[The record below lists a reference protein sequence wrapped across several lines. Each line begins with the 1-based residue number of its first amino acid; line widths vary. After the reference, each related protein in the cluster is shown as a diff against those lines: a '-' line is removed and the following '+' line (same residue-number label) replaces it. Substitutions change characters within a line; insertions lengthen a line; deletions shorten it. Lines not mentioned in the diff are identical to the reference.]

1 MLDDL
6 TQTATAAQPITEQLL
21 EATVATTATGAGD
34 DVFVLD
40 PLAGDEGQR
49 LGPCPWTPRPGPAY
63 PQRGDTALIA
73 RSDQGRWW
81 ILAWETA

>member
-6 TQTATAAQPITEQLL
+6 TQTATAAQPIVEQLL
-21 EATVATTATGAGD
+21 EATIATTASAPGD